1 MTSAVQFQREVEAP
15 LGCLPSEQSRN
26 GDTVLVTYKGFLA
39 DGKVFDSNQVQHA
52 TCHVSLAAWS
62 MFDSNQGSDEPL
74 TFTLGVG
81 KVIKGW
87 DRGLVQTCPGEQVQ
101 CLG

>member
-39 DGKVFDSNQVQHA
+39 DGKVFDSNQVDRQSTNLREVSQCPE
-52 TCHVSLAAWS
+52 TCFLLFESII
-62 MFDSNQGSDEPL
+62 NY
-74 TFTLGVG
+74 
-81 KVIKGW
+81 
-87 DRGLVQTCPGEQVQ
+87 
-101 CLG
+101 

>member
-39 DGKVFDSNQVQHA
+39 DGKVFDSNQVEQSTNH
-52 TCHVSLAAWS
+52 CEVS
-62 MFDSNQGSDEPL
+62 Q
-74 TFTLGVG
+74 
-81 KVIKGW
+81 
-87 DRGLVQTCPGEQVQ
+87 
-101 CLG
+101 

>member
-1 MTSAVQFQREVEAP
+1 
-15 LGCLPSEQSRN
+15 
-26 GDTVLVTYKGFLA
+26 
-39 DGKVFDSNQVQHA
+39 
-52 TCHVSLAAWS
+52 

-101 CLG
+101 CSQ